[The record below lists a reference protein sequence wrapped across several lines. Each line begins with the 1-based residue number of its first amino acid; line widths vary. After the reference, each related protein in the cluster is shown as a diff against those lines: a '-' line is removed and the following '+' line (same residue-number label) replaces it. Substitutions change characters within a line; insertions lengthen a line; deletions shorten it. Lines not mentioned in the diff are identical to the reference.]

1 MPIPDL
7 TLQQLRAVQAV
18 AASGSFTKAAAVEH
32 ISQSVLS
39 RRIKE
44 VERLLRVRLF
54 DRTTRQLDT
63 TAAGQAFLLMTGT
76 VLDDLDTQLQRFMSY
91 VAAQSGTVALAALP
105 SLAAVVLPDMIRGFM
120 PDHPEVT
127 FEIRDGDAAEVLGN
141 LGAGTAE
148 LGLSANGDLPHDFCF
163 IPLLREQ
170 FYGVAHHS
178 HRWSMQG
185 SLSWS
190 DFGGETVVAT
200 PPGTSIRAMTDA
212 VFGEHSIPVSRHF
225 NAPSVA
231 AIGGLL
237 RAGVGVAVLP
247 ALELQGFGLD
257 DLVVV
262 PVKSPNATRVTGVVY
277 RGGQDLSPAAARFL
291 EFVRAAEID
300 PPRGVSR
307 VLGEAAD
314 VAGRAPDVTV

>member
-18 AASGSFTKAAAVEH
+18 AASGSFTKAAALEH

-54 DRTTRQLDT
+54 ERTTRQLDT

-76 VLDDLDTQLQRFMSY
+76 VLDDLDTKLQRFMSY
-91 VAAQSGTVALAALP
+91 VAAQSGTVALSALP
-105 SLAAVVLPDMIRGFM
+105 SLAAVVLPEMIRGFL
-120 PDHPEVT
+120 PQHPEVT
-127 FEIRDGDAAEVLGN
+127 FEIKDGDAADVLGN
-141 LGAGTAE
+141 LAAGTAE
-148 LGLSANGDLPHDFCF
+148 LGLSANDDLPHDFCF

-178 HRWSMQG
+178 HPWSTQA
-185 SLSWS
+185 SLSWP
-190 DFGGETVVAT
+190 DFRGETVVAT

-212 VFGEHSIPVSRHF
+212 AFGEHSIPVSRHF
-225 NAPSVA
+225 NAPSVT

-237 RAGVGVAVLP
+237 RAGVGVAALP
-247 ALELQGFGLD
+247 ALELQTFGLD
-257 DLVVV
+257 DLIVI
-262 PVKSPNATRVTGVVY
+262 PLKSPNATRVTGVVY
-277 RGGQDLSPAAARFL
+277 RDSQNLSPTAARFL
-291 EFVRAAEID
+291 EFARTAEIN
-300 PPRGVSR
+300 PPPGVSR
-307 VLGEAAD
+307 VLSET
-314 VAGRAPDVTV
+314 AGITGHTPNATV